1 MSDSA
6 GDTLDEILEHGD
18 EADDCPP
25 RRSSSSP
32 RSPASPGPG
41 SPSSRGAR
49 SPSVRMQAPPTSLS
63 ADWTAILYDGSL
75 VGELW
80 VDGRADEGFLTR
92 IAASVSPYVLIGW
105 DTQGQTWEP

>member
-18 EADDCPP
+18 EADDVL
-25 RRSSSSP
+25 RRVVELLTAQPGVAWAGFAFLEGSSLSL
-32 RSPASPGPG
+32 GPNAG
-41 SPSSRGAR
+41 TPDE
-49 SPSVRMQAPPTSLS
+49 SVRGR
-63 ADWTAILYDGSL
+63 TAILYDGSL